1 MIELNSI
8 SKKFLKSKKEIIA
21 LNNINFKFELGKFYA
36 IMGNS
41 GSGKSTLLNI
51 VGLLDKPTSGILCIN
66 DTDTSMFNEKQN
78 NMIRLNEIGYVF
90 QECYLCENLNVFE
103 NIMLPLMINKKLSEK
118 EKIKIVN
125 DLLNMINLYNRINHF
140 PKELS
145 GGEKQRVAIA
155 RSLVNNPR
163 IILADEPTGNL
174 DKNNEEMIFS
184 LFKKLA
190 NIGKCVIV
198 VSHSEFIK
206 KYADKILYLDNG
218 IIRGD

>member
-21 LNNINFKFELGKFYA
+21 LNNINVKFEFGKFYA

-51 VGLLDKPTSGILCIN
+51 VGLLDKPTSGILYIN

-125 DLLNMINLYNRINHF
+125 DLLSLINLHNRINHF

-174 DKNNEEMIFS
+174 DKKNEEMIFN